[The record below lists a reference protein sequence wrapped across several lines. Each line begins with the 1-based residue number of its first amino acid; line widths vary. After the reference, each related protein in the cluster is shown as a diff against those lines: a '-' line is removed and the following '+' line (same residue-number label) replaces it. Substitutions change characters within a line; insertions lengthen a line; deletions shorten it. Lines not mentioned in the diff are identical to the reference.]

1 MITTANGLTYGH
13 LAQVLRRE
21 GFIETVDARGRTF
34 EHPSGARLPLPML
47 GDKEPLRTYH
57 LVAAR
62 GILNDYGILSV
73 DAFDLITVRL
83 SQSDTASIAPPSL

>member
-1 MITTANGLTYGH
+1 MIATANGLTYGH

-21 GFIETVDARGRTF
+21 GFTETIDARGQTF

-47 GDKEPLRTYH
+47 GDMEPLRAYH

-62 GILNDYGILSV
+62 GILNDYGILPA
-73 DAFDLITVRL
+73 DAFDLITVGL
-83 SQSDTASIAPPSL
+83 SQTDTVSAISLS